1 MTLGLASISVTPFG
15 VVHASGA
22 PPFALRIACDGKIVT
37 YSGDTEWTDSLIDAA
52 RGADLFIAE
61 ALFFDK
67 AVKYHLNLATLLG
80 HRAELECR
88 RLIVTHMGEDML
100 RRRDTLEVET
110 AEDGKVVVV

>member
-1 MTLGLASISVTPFG
+1 
-15 VVHASGA
+15 
-22 PPFALRIACDGKIVT
+22 
-37 YSGDTEWTDSLIDAA
+37 
-52 RGADLFIAE
+52 
-61 ALFFDK
+61 
-67 AVKYHLNLATLLG
+67 VKYHLNLATLLG